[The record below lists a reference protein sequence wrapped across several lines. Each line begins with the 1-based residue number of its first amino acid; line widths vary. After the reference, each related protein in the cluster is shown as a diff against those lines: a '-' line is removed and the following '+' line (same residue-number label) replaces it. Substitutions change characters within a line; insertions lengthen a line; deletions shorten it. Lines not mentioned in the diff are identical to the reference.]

1 MTSTAG
7 TARFDRRD
15 AEGARR
21 SEPEPYPVGDPV
33 EPWPRGVSRAA
44 TMRISDV
51 LTALKLDFPA
61 VSNSKLRFLEEQG
74 LVGPVRTSSG
84 YRQYS
89 PADLERLRYVLR
101 AQRDRYLP
109 LRVIRE
115 QLAALDSG
123 LGDAAPPPPRLATRD
138 GERANE
144 SVGRYSGAAL
154 AADAGVDE
162 QLVNDL
168 VQAGVIHAGPSGQF
182 DPWARDVVAVAGM
195 LAEHGVDARHLRAFK
210 AAAERQ
216 VDLVEQIIA
225 PWRSQHGTSARAR
238 AGTLAAEL
246 GELCGQLHTALLRAG
261 VADLAP

>member
-7 TARFDRRD
+7 TARFGRVGD
-15 AEGARR
+15 EGARR
-21 SEPEPYPVGDPV
+21 DEIDRQAVGDSV
-33 EPWPRGVSRAA
+33 EPWPSGVSRVAS
-44 TMRISDV
+44 MRISDV
-51 LTALKLDFPA
+51 LAALKLDFPA

-74 LVGPVRTSSG
+74 LVEPVRTSAG

-109 LRVIRE
+109 LRVIRD

-123 LGDAAPPPPRLATRD
+123 IGDAAPPPPRLATRD
-138 GERANE
+138 GERATKDI
-144 SVGRYSGAAL
+144 GRYSSATL

-162 QLVNDL
+162 QMVIDL

-182 DPWARDVVAVAGM
+182 DPWLRDVVALAGM
-195 LAEHGVDARHLRAFK
+195 LAEHGVDARHLRTFK
-210 AAAERQ
+210 AATERQ

-225 PWRSQHGTSARAR
+225 PWRSQRGTSARAH